1 MRNLP
6 IMISLDLMTF
16 VQAFGVG
23 LRAEFADAACAPVPE
38 YLVALM
44 RELDGD
50 QKPPTSISCDA
61 ILPTGNPKSLRKVI
75 PPRQRNPA
83 LGHCNFSWFQ
93 SRGAGSQIASVCE
106 TDFAPGMGELCVGN
120 PE

>member
-38 YLVALM
+38 YLAALM

-50 QKPPTSISCDA
+50 QKPPTPISCDA
-61 ILPTGNPKSLRKVI
+61 LLPPGNPQSAPNVHSST
-75 PPRQRNPA
+75 PA
-83 LGHCNFSWFQ
+83 
-93 SRGAGSQIASVCE
+93 
-106 TDFAPGMGELCVGN
+106 
-120 PE
+120 

>member
-23 LRAEFADAACAPVPE
+23 LRAEFADAACAPFRNTWQRSCANWMAIRSRQLLFLAMP
-38 YLVALM
+38 YLPLEI
-44 RELDGD
+44 R
-50 QKPPTSISCDA
+50 
-61 ILPTGNPKSLRKVI
+61 NRFRKLI
-75 PPRQRNPA
+75 APRQRNPA
-83 LGHCNFSWFQ
+83 LGYCNLSWFQ
-93 SRGAGSQIASVCE
+93 SRGAGRQIASVCE
-106 TDFAPGMGELCVGN
+106 TDLAPGTGGLCVCN